1 MATPPETPSLRRAI
15 TAPMLTLFIL
25 GDVLGLAS
33 MHWQSPSPDVS
44 AEPSGHPC

>member
-1 MATPPETPSLRRAI
+1 MATAETSSLRRAI

-33 MHWQSPSPDVS
+33 THWLARSPDAS
-44 AEPSGHPC
+44 AEPSGRPC